1 MFQDVSD
8 YESYM
13 MAIGQMDIPDEPDE
27 KKVRQ
32 LRQGILSQSEQNATI
47 KKAYNDAL
55 YQFYK
60 TMFLRDMVSNVAE
73 RGVFPIKSD
82 LTMIRD
88 VHERTTDRLSS
99 KPPYMLITVNVKT
112 DISLRMLM
120 KKVEK
125 FISKKTITSYA
136 YCYEVRNSE
145 GGLHCHLLVH
155 YTPKPY
161 DFKRSTKN
169 TFKTLCDVN
178 NPSCLNFK
186 FVEEENLL
194 SKYKYI
200 NGEKSDK
207 KNASVLASAKYR
219 EENKLAKIYESS
231 PPLPCRATLIEA
243 PEPRDVSTTPPS
255 PPPEGVVVSSEARQ
269 SSHLK

>member
-1 MFQDVSD
+1 MFQDESD

-13 MAIGQMDIPDEPDE
+13 IATGQIPLPTEPNTDT
-27 KKVRQ
+27 VSRLTQ
-32 LRQGILSQSEQNATI
+32 TIISQSEQNATI
-47 KKAYNDAL
+47 KKAYTDAL

-88 VHERTTDRLSS
+88 VHERTTDRLTS

-112 DISLRMLM
+112 DIKLSLLM

-125 FISKKTITSYA
+125 FVKKKTITSYA
-136 YCYEVRNSE
+136 YCYEVRNSS

-169 TFKTLCDVN
+169 TFKHLCDVN

-186 FVEEENLL
+186 FVEEDNLL

-219 EENKLAKIYESS
+219 EENKLSQIYESS

-243 PEPRDVSTTPPS
+243 PAPSEASVTPPS
-255 PPPEGVVVSSEARQ
+255 PPPEGVVVQREAR
-269 SSHLK
+269 